1 MPGQDADG
9 QAGQAAD
16 HAADHATDHAAG
28 SATADFHA
36 LAGLAWYAQRKP
48 VFTGGNRVRLLQGG
62 RDLFPALTERI
73 DAAQDSVWLALYIVS
88 PLGQSGGVLQAL
100 MRAARRGVQVHL
112 VVDGLGSRDAPDSLW
127 KDMASAGVQLAV
139 YRPVKGW
146 SAIFDAGQW
155 RRMHLKLCVVDGA
168 HAFIGGI
175 NLIDDH
181 YDLHHGWS
189 DQPRLDYALQAQGA
203 VVTPMLH
210 TVKAIWTRAQFGR
223 DWRDDLSQWAQDPN
237 RLKRLQELLRQARLR
252 LSPEEQSAIAQAVN
266 LSLPMRSAFVMR
278 DNLRQRRTIEQA
290 SLQAI
295 LQARQ
300 RIDIVTPYFYP
311 HRAIRLALRSAA
323 SRGVEVRLLLQGKLD
338 YRIAGLAAQVL
349 YHELQWHGV
358 RIFEYQPAFLHAKV
372 LCVDDEWATVGSSN
386 LDPLSLVL
394 NLEGNLIVKD
404 RGFVRTLSAS
414 LNEDFALSREV
425 PPPPDGHRPGWWARR
440 RRGFVAWVAKTYLRL
455 AGVTGRY

>member
-1 MPGQDADG
+1 MAQTGPESPPEDV
-9 QAGQAAD
+9 QAGLD
-16 HAADHATDHAAG
+16 TETD
-28 SATADFHA
+28 FQA

-62 RDLFPALTERI
+62 RDLFPALAERI
-73 DAAQDSVWLALYIVS
+73 DAATHSVWLALYIVS

-100 MRAARRGVQVHL
+100 MRAARRGVKVHL
-112 VVDGLGSRDAPDSLW
+112 VVDGLGSREAPGSLW
-127 KDMASAGVQLAV
+127 KDMAAAGVALAI
-139 YRPVKGW
+139 YRPVKGL

-155 RRMHLKLCVVDGA
+155 RRMHLKLCVVDGE

-189 DQPRLDYALQAQGA
+189 DQPRLDYALQAQGP

-210 TVKAIWTRAQFGR
+210 TVRAIFTRAQIGR
-223 DWRDDLSQWAQDPN
+223 DWRDDLVQWAQDPH
-237 RLKRLQELLRQARLR
+237 RLHRLQALLRQARLR
-252 LSPEEQSAIAQAVN
+252 LEPHEQDRIAEAIDLRQ
-266 LSLPMRSAFVMR
+266 PMRSAFVLR

-295 LQARQ
+295 VQARQ

-311 HRAIRLALRSAA
+311 HRAIRLALRAA
-323 SRGVEVRLLLQGKLD
+323 AARGVTVRLLLQGKLD
-338 YRIAGLAAQVL
+338 YRIAGMAAQVL
-349 YHELQWHGV
+349 YHELQRHGV

-394 NLEGNLIVKD
+394 NLEANLIVKD
-404 RGFVRTLSAS
+404 RGFVHTLSTS

-425 PPPPDGHRPGWWARR
+425 PPPPDGHRPGWSERL

>member
-1 MPGQDADG
+1 MPQREPNPAPDA
-9 QAGQAAD
+9 AEASTEV
-16 HAADHATDHAAG
+16 ATD
-28 SATADFHA
+28 ATADFHA

-48 VFTGGNRVRLLQGG
+48 VFTGGNRVHLLQGG
-62 RDLFPALTERI
+62 QDLFPALTERI
-73 DAAQDSVWLALYIVS
+73 DAAQDSVWLAVYIVS

-100 MRAARRGVQVHL
+100 MRAARRGVQVHV
-112 VVDGLGSRDAPDSLW
+112 VVDGLGSRNAPESLW
-127 KDMASAGVQLAV
+127 KDMTLAGVHLTV
-139 YRPVKGW
+139 YRPVAGW

-155 RRMHLKLCVVDGA
+155 RRMHLKLCVVDGRD
-168 HAFIGGI
+168 AFIGGI

-189 DQPRLDYALQAQGA
+189 QQPRLDYALQAQGP

-223 DWRDDLSQWAQDPN
+223 DWRDDLMQWAQDPQ
-237 RLKRLQELLRQARLR
+237 LIQRLQSLMRLARLR
-252 LSPEEQSAIAQAVN
+252 LSPQEQADIAQAVN
-266 LSLPMRSAFVMR
+266 LKLPMRSAFVMR

-290 SLQAI
+290 ALQAI
-295 LQARQ
+295 LRARQ

-358 RIFEYQPAFLHAKV
+358 RIFEYQAAFLHAKV

-404 RGFVRTLSAS
+404 RHFVRTLSAS
-414 LNEDFALSREV
+414 LSEDFARSLEV
-425 PPPPDGHRPGWWARR
+425 PPPPDGHRPGWWARV

>member
-1 MPGQDADG
+1 MHPDEA
-9 QAGQAAD
+9 
-16 HAADHATDHAAG
+16 
-28 SATADFHA
+28 SAESDFHA

-62 RDLFPALTERI
+62 RDLFPALAERI
-73 DAAQDSVWLALYIVS
+73 DAAEHSVWLALYIVS

-100 MRAARRGVQVHL
+100 MRAARRGVPVHL
-112 VVDGLGSRDAPDSLW
+112 VVDGLGSRTAPGALW
-127 KDMASAGVQLAV
+127 QDLVAAGVQLAI
-139 YRPVKGW
+139 YRPVKGLW
-146 SAIFDAGQW
+146 SSFFDAGQW
-155 RRMHLKLCVVDGA
+155 RRMHLKICVVDGE

-181 YDLHHGWS
+181 FDLHHGWS
-189 DQPRLDYALQAQGA
+189 AQPRLDYALQAQGP
-203 VVTPMLH
+203 VVTPMQH
-210 TVKAIWTRAQFGR
+210 AVRAVWTRAQVGR
-223 DWRDDLSQWAQDPN
+223 DWRDDLTQWAQDPH
-237 RLKRLQELLRQARLR
+237 RLQRLQELLRQARLR
-252 LSPEEQSAIAQAVN
+252 LAPEEQARIAEAVN
-266 LSLPMRSAFVMR
+266 LSHPMRSAFVMR
-278 DNLRQRRTIEQA
+278 DNLRQRRTIELA

-295 LQARQ
+295 QQARQ

-323 SRGVEVRLLLQGKLD
+323 SRGVTVRLLLQGKLD

-394 NLEGNLIVKD
+394 NLEGNLIVRD

-414 LNEDFALSREV
+414 LAEDFAHSREV